1 MATGKLK
8 IDIRRQKILDKLNLE
23 GRVSVAELSKD
34 LDTTP
39 VTIRND
45 LDVLAEE
52 GRLDRIQG
60 GAVTKSR
67 NFTQMPGSGIL
78 LREEKQAIARMVLD
92 CVRDGDTLFI
102 NSGTTSLLVAQAL
115 SKRRLIN
122 VVTNSLDVAKCMSP
136 FTSIRV
142 VLLGG
147 NLNADYGFTYGG
159 DAVQQL
165 RKYQPEWAILSV
177 DGVDARGGITTYH
190 AEEAMIDRTMMEQAH
205 HTIIAADHR
214 KIGKIGFSHICNI
227 SRAHTL
233 ITDSGCDEEAL
244 ALLKQTGATV
254 TLASAI

>member
-23 GRVSVAELSKD
+23 GRVSVTELSHD

-45 LDVLAEE
+45 LDVLAQE
-52 GRLDRIQG
+52 GRLERIQG

-67 NFTQMPGSGIL
+67 NFTQMPGSGIVFL
-78 LREEKQAIARMVLD
+78 EEKRAIADAVLSR
-92 CVRDGDTLFI
+92 VRDGDTLFI
-102 NSGTTSLLVAQAL
+102 NSGSTSLLVAQAL

-122 VVTNSLDVAKCMSP
+122 VVTNSLDVAKGLSP

-159 DAVQQL
+159 DAVEQL

-205 HTIIAADHR
+205 YTIIAADHR
-214 KIGKIGFSHICNI
+214 KIGKVGFSHVCNVN
-227 SRAHTL
+227 STHTL
-233 ITDSGCDEEAL
+233 ITDSSCDPDTL

-254 TLASAI
+254 CLA